1 MRRQAG
7 CIGAPGGRRER
18 SDDVSRH
25 TMTLKWLLLTGAV
38 YFLAMSAVYMLR
50 IKVPLLFV
58 YFSVP
63 SYGYE
68 DRIISFLAFGWS
80 VFLFSASLDPV
91 KNRDS
96 VRAILVAG
104 IGAVFGLH
112 VINTVTDFHALSPA
126 VHPLLFRIESGVL
139 TVYVAALI
147 YFYFLSARGERQE

>member
-1 MRRQAG
+1 MG
-7 CIGAPGGRRER
+7 
-18 SDDVSRH
+18 RH
-25 TMTLKWLLLTGAV
+25 TMTLKWLLLAGAV

-80 VFLFSASLDPV
+80 VFLFSASLDPL

-96 VRAILVAG
+96 VRAILVSG

-112 VINTVTDFHALSPA
+112 VINTVTDFRALSPA
-126 VHPLLFRIESGVL
+126 VDPLVFRIESGVL

-147 YFYFLSARGERQE
+147 YFYFLSGKEGRQE